1 MKKSIFIFII
11 ILSFFVNSLIAQNV
25 SIGIKDGLSWSTIN
39 GSYYFHDRKVAEISK
54 IKGRNFGILI
64 NFPINKFVSLQ
75 TELNY
80 KKKGFEFNSNNSNM
94 CGPGYSGNY
103 NLTYLVTPLL
113 INYEL
118 GKSIKYYGYVGASFG
133 FLLKADNQAT
143 FVSSVYPPLRYD
155 YNDNV
160 MNKFN
165 NSEIGAILGFGFKI
179 PLCNNVNILLD
190 ARYDLGLTK
199 SAINGK
205 SNNYLTSEV
214 YDYFTNVYNRSFS
227 INWGIIY
234 NFKNKIINK

>member
-1 MKKSIFIFII
+1 MKKSRLIFII

-80 KKKGFEFNSNNSNM
+80 NEKGFEFNSNNSNM
-94 CGPGYSGNY
+94 CGAAVYSGNY

-118 GKSIKYYGYVGASFG
+118 GKGIKYYGYVGASFG
-133 FLLKADNQAT
+133 FLLKADNQAS
-143 FVSSVYPPLRYD
+143 FVTSLYPPLRYD

-160 MNKFN
+160 MKKFN
-165 NSEIGAILGFGFKI
+165 NMQNIQKECEKKSYKEPQLKKIGMLSQITQGNGTSMYKDNGGLAQNA
-179 PLCNNVNILLD
+179 NN
-190 ARYDLGLTK
+190 AG
-199 SAINGK
+199 S
-205 SNNYLTSEV
+205 
-214 YDYFTNVYNRSFS
+214 
-227 INWGIIY
+227 
-234 NFKNKIINK
+234 

>member
-1 MKKSIFIFII
+1 MKKSRFIFII
-11 ILSFFVNSLIAQNV
+11 ILSFFINSLIAQNV

-39 GSYYFHDRKVAEISK
+39 GSYYFHDYKVTEISK

-80 KKKGFEFNSNNSNM
+80 NKKGFEFNSNM
-94 CGPGYSGNY
+94 MGGGYSGNY

-133 FLLKADNQAT
+133 FLLKAYNQAN
-143 FVSSVYPPLRYD
+143 FVALVYPPLRYD

-165 NSEIGAILGFGFKI
+165 NSEIGAILGLGFKI
-179 PLCNNVNILLD
+179 PLCNNVNIMLD

-227 INWGIIY
+227 ISWGIIY
-234 NFKNKIINK
+234 NFKKTK